1 MIAALYGTVV
11 AGSDSG
17 QVWLRCGPV
26 VLELT
31 LPVSQA
37 RELRRGD
44 EAELFTHLQL
54 STASDSIRLYAFTS
68 ADSRDLFATLLGGPG
83 VGPRVALALLEL
95 GEAGLVAAVR
105 DGDEGA
111 LTSVKG
117 VGPKLAKKIILEL
130 GERVGREFAAIA
142 GAAAAEGPRPSEVDD
157 ALAAVVALGYPR
169 AQAEQALVRVRRD
182 YDGTDPAA
190 LIRRMLAVLAGGQ

>member
-11 AGSDSG
+11 GTG
-17 QVWLRCGPV
+17 ENGLVWLRCGPL
-26 VLELT
+26 VLELQ
-31 LPVSQA
+31 LPVSHA
-37 RELRRGD
+37 RELQRGD

-68 ADSRDLFATLLGGPG
+68 AVSRDLFATLLGGPG

-95 GEAGLVAAVR
+95 GEAGLVAAIR

-130 GERVGREFAAIA
+130 GERVGREFAALA
-142 GAAAAEGPRPSEVDD
+142 ASGATAESRSTEVDD

-169 AQAEQALVRVRRD
+169 LQAEQALSRVRRD
-182 YDGTDPAA
+182 YDGTDPAT
-190 LIRRMLAVLAGGQ
+190 LIRRMLAVLAGG